1 MILLFCLVLL
11 KDYAIPE
18 FVSHHVHHDND
29 TDWIINLPEAFEKGQ
44 LLDNQIIDTRS
55 YPYTA
60 RLSDEYYRI
69 ALQDTHNAND
79 GESIDIIDHFF
90 WGFREGIVLE
100 MGALDGTPATHSMSY
115 WLEHIFNWKRILIEA
130 NPIHSIGLKRENPNS
145 LSVHAAVCNS
155 SKLLHDAV
163 TREAVTSGILEFMNI
178 NFLQKFHNHIYEKTK
193 PKGNISNIQ
202 HWNQFPEVTVIH
214 CLPMYKVLK
223 EAKVN
228 HINLFILDVEGAEL
242 EVLQSIDW
250 RKIRF
255 DVIVV
260 ETKSYDP
267 TFRPADYPAII
278 ESFLTKKGYKNCCG
292 QVGRNTWFVR
302 EGFEASRRPGLKEG
316 CYRGEI
322 ASQWKKKLSEEELH
336 NKLRDCEI
344 HHNAT
349 RHSPKLQRKE

>member
-1 MILLFCLVLL
+1 MN
-11 KDYAIPE
+11 P
-18 FVSHHVHHDND
+18 
-29 TDWIINLPEAFEKGQ
+29 
-44 LLDNQIIDTRS
+44 
-55 YPYTA
+55 
-60 RLSDEYYRI
+60 
-69 ALQDTHNAND
+69 
-79 GESIDIIDHFF
+79 
-90 WGFREGIVLE
+90 GF
-100 MGALDGTPATHSMSY
+100 
-115 WLEHIFNWKRILIEA
+115 
-130 NPIHSIGLKRENPNS
+130 LKRF
-145 LSVHAAVCNS
+145 H
-155 SKLLHDAV
+155 
-163 TREAVTSGILEFMNI
+163 TR
-178 NFLQKFHNHIYEKTK
+178 IYEAGN
-193 PKGNISNIQ
+193 PKGDITTINDLYK
-202 HWNQFPEVTVIH
+202 FPEITPIQ
-214 CLPMYKVLK
+214 CFPLKKVLK

-336 NKLRDCEI
+336 NKLRDCEVNPVHI
-344 HHNAT
+344 PNLKKKK
-349 RHSPKLQRKE
+349 PKKSKSFWEIFA